1 MQIPHLSI
9 ALIIATFFS
18 APQGQSVNT
27 TKVTRFQATKE
38 LKLIERSITFRP
50 ERDLGDE
57 VRKCA
62 ELVISLSFRNDGGKP
77 LRHIDFEIVLYGQKT
92 KDLSGSR
99 ARISKRFSY
108 DSLLGTAQT
117 GSLRNELGGC
127 DLFAPTRQ
135 TLRIVRIVYEDGS
148 SLEP

>member
-9 ALIIATFFS
+9 ALLIATFFS

-27 TKVTRFQATKE
+27 TKVTRFRDTKE
-38 LKLIERSITFRP
+38 LKFIERSINFRP
-50 ERDLGDE
+50 ERDLGDQ

-62 ELVISLSFRNDGGKP
+62 EVVINLSFRNEGEKP
-77 LRHIDFEIVLYGQKT
+77 IRHIDFEIVLYGKQT
-92 KDLSGSR
+92 KGLSVSR

-108 DSLLGTAQT
+108 NDLLLTTQT

-127 DLFAPTRQ
+127 DLFAPIRQ
-135 TLRIVRIVYEDGS
+135 TLRIVRIVYEDGG
-148 SLEP
+148 L